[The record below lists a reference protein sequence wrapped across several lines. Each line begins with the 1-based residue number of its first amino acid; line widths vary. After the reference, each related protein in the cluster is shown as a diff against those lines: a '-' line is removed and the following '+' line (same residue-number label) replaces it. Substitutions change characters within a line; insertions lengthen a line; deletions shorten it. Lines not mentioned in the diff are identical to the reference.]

1 MDRGRS
7 SGLDAASPSLELVVV
22 TGDNLAIT
30 ALPEKGALTLGRGEE
45 CEIRIVHR
53 SVSRRHAVL
62 HMGPVV
68 QLEDLGSS
76 NGTFVQDARSPAD
89 SWGAQPLRKLD
100 RETIAL
106 GVGERVNLGP
116 IPIMI
121 RRGAGALPE
130 AAEPEPEVV
139 RGPAMLALYDQLTR
153 AAQGTISV
161 LVRGEHGVGERVL
174 ARAIHERS
182 PRASGPFLELDC
194 AAQTPALLESELFG
208 HEQNA
213 FTAAG
218 QTRPGLLEAADGGTV
233 FLDNVGALPP
243 PVQVKLLRVLDERKV
258 VRVGGLTPL
267 KLDVRFVAATH
278 RDLEA
283 AIAEGTFRQDLY
295 FRLNGVSLVIPPLRE
310 RVSEIAPL
318 AEQFLAAACRA
329 LDRAMPLRLSP
340 EALALLERHSW
351 PGNLRELRE
360 VLERAAVVA
369 DGDVI
374 VPADLPGALNGVART
389 SSKTLTPPAGMEA
402 ITATSMMLTSE
413 AVAERKRILEALE
426 QCGGNQT
433 RAAKLLGVSVRTLA
447 NRLDRYNIPRSRIP
461 PK

>member
-1 MDRGRS
+1 
-7 SGLDAASPSLELVVV
+7 VVV
-22 TGDNLAIT
+22 AGDGISIT
-30 ALPEKGALTLGRGEE
+30 ALPERGALTLGRGEE
-45 CEIRIVHR
+45 CEIRIAHR

-62 HMGPVV
+62 HVGPVV

-76 NGTFVQDARSPAD
+76 NGTFVQDVRSPAD

-121 RRGAGALPE
+121 RRGAGALRE
-130 AAEPEPEVV
+130 DTEPDHAPV
-139 RGPAMLALYDQLTR
+139 RGPAMQALYEQVSR
-153 AAQGTISV
+153 AARSTISV
-161 LVRGEHGVGERVL
+161 LVRGEPGTGKRVL
-174 ARAIHERS
+174 ARAVHACS
-182 PRASGPFLELDC
+182 PRASGPLLELDC
-194 AAQTPALLESELFG
+194 AAQTSALLPSLLESELFG

-218 QTRPGLLEAADGGTV
+218 QGRAGLLEAADGGTV
-233 FLDNVGALPP
+233 FLYNVDALPP

-258 VRVGGLTPL
+258 VRVGGLTPK

-283 AIAEGTFRQDLY
+283 AVAAGTFRQDLY

-318 AEQFLAAACRA
+318 AERFLAEVCRA
-329 LDRAMPLRLSP
+329 LDRALPLRLSP
-340 EALALLERHSW
+340 EALALLERHAW

-374 VPADLPGALNGVART
+374 LPADLPGALNGVART
-389 SSKTLTPPAGMEA
+389 SSKMMTPPAGTEA
-402 ITATSMMLTSE
+402 VHTTAMTATMMTPE

-426 QCGGNQT
+426 QCAGNQT
-433 RAAKLLGVSVRTLA
+433 RAAKQLGISLRTLV
-447 NRLDRYNIPRSRIP
+447 NRLDRYNIPRPRGP
-461 PK
+461 QK